1 MSIVFGYVYLNIW
14 GEVFIGVIDFRV
26 IRVQIGVEE
35 LTVDVLTLGD
45 CTEGKKRRLSRK
57 RGNLS

>member
-1 MSIVFGYVYLNIW
+1 MFIVFGYVYLNIW

-35 LTVDVLTLGD
+35 LIVDVLILGD
-45 CTEGKKRRLSRK
+45 CIEGKKE
-57 RGNLS
+57 G

>member
-26 IRVQIGVEE
+26 IRFQIGVEE

-45 CTEGKKRRLSRK
+45 CTEGKKE
-57 RGNLS
+57 G